1 MYTPIGPGVRVIT
14 AWERPDRK
22 TDGGRGRS
30 FMITVYRGRPP
41 PRRARAIT
49 ARASPRNQACR
60 WIFALL
66 LSGTVICMNALIIE

>member
-14 AWERPDRK
+14 AWEHPDRK

-41 PRRARAIT
+41 PAT
-49 ARASPRNQACR
+49 SPRDYRPGIATE
-60 WIFALL
+60 
-66 LSGTVICMNALIIE
+66 SGVPVDLRPAPQRNGDLHERLDH